1 MTTKYPFKVGI
12 TASAFDV
19 LHAGHVA
26 MLMEAKLYC
35 DHLVCALH
43 IDPSIENKK
52 KQKPLQSVV
61 ERFFQLQAVRWV
73 NEIIPYEKETDLCD
87 IFNLRQFDV
96 RIIGEEYF
104 GKTFTGKVINEK
116 NGTEIIYN
124 KRRHDFSSTFK
135 REGILDQ
142 YGKTII

>member
-26 MLMEAKLYC
+26 MLMEAKLHC

-96 RIIGEEYF
+96 RIIG
-104 GKTFTGKVINEK
+104 
-116 NGTEIIYN
+116 
-124 KRRHDFSSTFK
+124 
-135 REGILDQ
+135 
-142 YGKTII
+142 